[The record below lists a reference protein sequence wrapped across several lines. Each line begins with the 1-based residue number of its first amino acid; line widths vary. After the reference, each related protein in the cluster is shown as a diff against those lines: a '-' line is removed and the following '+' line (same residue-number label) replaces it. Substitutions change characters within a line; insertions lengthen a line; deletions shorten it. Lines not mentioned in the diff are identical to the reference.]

1 LFLLKFTPHYITLS
15 EGIYWGKQN
24 PNHMPAITKNPI
36 RIVILDS
43 HTLFRAGM
51 RRIIESQAGME
62 VVGEAGSLSES
73 LEIITNLKPDIV
85 LVELNLTGQ
94 IELDIITCLVKA
106 AEGIRLILVTESSDP
121 KVHRKAVEN
130 GVVGVVYKTQ
140 SPEVLIKAIEKVY
153 AGEVWLERSL
163 IANVLSRLS
172 RNHQAGKVDPET
184 DSITR
189 LSGREKEVV
198 ILIGKGFKNKR
209 ISTELCISETTV
221 RHHLTSIY
229 SKLGVSDRLELLV
242 YAHRNGLVTTAK
254 K

>member
-1 LFLLKFTPHYITLS
+1 
-15 EGIYWGKQN
+15 
-24 PNHMPAITKNPI
+24 MPGLTKNPI
-36 RIVILDS
+36 LIVILDS
-43 HTLFRAGM
+43 HTLFRAGI
-51 RRIIESQAGME
+51 RRIIESQPGME

-73 LEIITNLKPDIV
+73 LEIITNLKPDII

-94 IELDIITCLVKA
+94 QEHDILSSIVKA
-106 AEGIRLILVTESSDP
+106 SEGTRVILVTGTSDP
-121 KVHRKAVEN
+121 KVHQKAVEE

-140 SPEVLIKAIEKVY
+140 PPETLIKAIEKVY

-172 RNHQAGKVDPET
+172 RNQPASKVDPET
-184 DSITR
+184 ESITR
-189 LSGREKEVV
+189 LSEREKEVV
-198 ILIGKGFKNKR
+198 KLIGKGLKNKR

-242 YAHRNGLVTTAK
+242 YAHQYGLVTAH
-254 K
+254 

>member
-1 LFLLKFTPHYITLS
+1 
-15 EGIYWGKQN
+15 
-24 PNHMPAITKNPI
+24 MPGLTKTPI

-43 HTLFRAGM
+43 HTLFRAGV
-51 RRIIESQAGME
+51 RRIIESHPGME
-62 VVGEAGSLSES
+62 VVGEAGSLGES
-73 LEIITNLKPDIV
+73 LEIITNSKPDII

-94 IELDIITCLVKA
+94 PELDILSSLVA
-106 AEGIRLILVTESSDP
+106 ASEGIRLILVTGTSDP
-121 KVHRKAVEN
+121 KVQQKAVED

-140 SPEVLIKAIEKVY
+140 PPEILIKAIEKVY

-172 RNHQAGKVDPET
+172 RNQATSKVDPET
-184 DSITR
+184 ESITR
-189 LSGREKEVV
+189 LSEREKEVV
-198 ILIGKGFKNKR
+198 RLIGQGLKNKK

-242 YAHRNGLVTTAK
+242 YAHRYGLVTTHK
-254 K
+254 N

>member
-1 LFLLKFTPHYITLS
+1 
-15 EGIYWGKQN
+15 
-24 PNHMPAITKNPI
+24 MPGSTKNPI
-36 RIVILDS
+36 LIVILDS
-43 HTLFRAGM
+43 HTLFRAGI
-51 RRIIESQAGME
+51 RRIIESQPGME

-73 LEIITNLKPDIV
+73 LEIITNLKPDII

-94 IELDIITCLVKA
+94 QEHDILSSVVKA
-106 AEGIRLILVTESSDP
+106 SEGTRVILVTGTSDP
-121 KVHRKAVEN
+121 KVHQKAVEE

-140 SPEVLIKAIEKVY
+140 PPEILIKAIEKVY

-172 RNHQAGKVDPET
+172 RNQPASKVDPET
-184 DSITR
+184 ESITR
-189 LSGREKEVV
+189 LSEREKEVV
-198 ILIGKGFKNKR
+198 KLIGKGLKNKR

-242 YAHRNGLVTTAK
+242 YAHQYGLVTAH
-254 K
+254 

>member
-1 LFLLKFTPHYITLS
+1 VNS
-15 EGIYWGKQN
+15 EGIYWGN
-24 PNHMPAITKNPI
+24 LDPYNMPGLTKNPI

-43 HTLFRAGM
+43 HTLFRAGISY
-51 RRIIESQAGME
+51 IINSQPGME
-62 VVGEAGSLSES
+62 VVGEAGDISEG
-73 LEIITNLKPDIV
+73 LEIITSLKPDII

-94 IELDIITCLVKA
+94 PDLDILSSLVKVSEGMRLILLTGISDPTVHQKA
-106 AEGIRLILVTESSDP
+106 AED
-121 KVHRKAVEN
+121 
-130 GVVGVVYKTQ
+130 GVVGVVFKTQ
-140 SPEVLIKAIEKVY
+140 PPEILIKAIEKVY

-172 RNHQAGKVDPET
+172 RNHPSIKADPESE
-184 DSITR
+184 SITR
-189 LSGREKEVV
+189 LSEREKEVV
-198 ILIGKGFKNKR
+198 RLIGKGLKNKR

-242 YAHRNGLVTTAK
+242 YAHRYGLVTAHK

>member
-1 LFLLKFTPHYITLS
+1 
-15 EGIYWGKQN
+15 
-24 PNHMPAITKNPI
+24 MPGLTKNPI
-36 RIVILDS
+36 RIFILDS
-43 HTLFRAGM
+43 HTLFRAGI
-51 RRIIESQAGME
+51 RRIIESQAGMG
-62 VVGEAGSLSES
+62 VVGEAGRLNES
-73 LEIITNLKPDIV
+73 LEIITNLKPDII

-94 IELDIITCLVKA
+94 PELEILSSLVRA
-106 AEGIRLILVTESSDP
+106 VEGTRLILVTEMSDP
-121 KVHRKAVEN
+121 KTLQKAVED

-172 RNHQAGKVDPET
+172 RNHPAGKVDSET
-184 DSITR
+184 ESITR
-189 LSGREKEVV
+189 LSEREKEVV
-198 ILIGKGFKNKR
+198 RLIGKGFKNKR

-229 SKLGVSDRLELLV
+229 GKLGVSDRLELLV
-242 YAHRNGLVTTAK
+242 YAHQYGLVTTLK